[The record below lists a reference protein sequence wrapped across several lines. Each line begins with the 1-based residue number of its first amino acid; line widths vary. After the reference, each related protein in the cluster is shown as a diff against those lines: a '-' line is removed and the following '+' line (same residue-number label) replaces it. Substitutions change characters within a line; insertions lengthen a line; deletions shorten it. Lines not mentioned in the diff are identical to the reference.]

1 MELQQAISVVTKAN
15 NDDPA
20 LFYAYQS
27 AIAVPFQDEV
37 RRNGVHISREKL
49 HEISNNAAKQFLQTW
64 VGQKDANQE
73 EVGNESPVAIGK
85 KAGKTAK

>member
-1 MELQQAISVVTKAN
+1 MELQQAVSVLTKAIKE
-15 NDDPA
+15 DQS

-27 AIAVPFQDEV
+27 NIAVPFQDEV
-37 RRNGVHISREKL
+37 RRHGVHISDEKL

-85 KAGKTAK
+85 KAGKKAK